1 MPVGQTEIAKI
12 FDDFLAKR
20 KVKDA
25 VPKEYTGTKFEQR
38 KVGNKFQYVEVSKQ
52 TGRVVK
58 VWLEES
64 NLEDF
69 ENQLIGMKNY
79 LGGKTK
85 DKLREMKYQGLEIVI
100 ENEVGSKR
108 NWVDEKGE
116 TGTIIMKI
124 PYGYIKG
131 VKGNDGDELDCFIGN
146 NPYAKSVYPV
156 RQINSLGYDEEKIML
171 GFDSIEEAKE
181 AYLLHVNKEELLGD
195 ITEVPFKLF
204 KETLDFVY

>member
-12 FDDFLAKR
+12 FDDFLAKSAKR

-25 VPKEYTGTKFEQR
+25 EGNTVEKWYDPYTKSWVIQKKDLQGNQIGNATYVHSKEEAVNEENR
-38 KVGNKFQYVEVSKQ
+38 MKQ
-52 TGRVVK
+52 ER
-58 VWLEES
+58 
-64 NLEDF
+64 
-69 ENQLIGMKNY
+69 
-79 LGGKTK
+79 KTK
-85 DKLREMKYQGLEIVI
+85 DKLRDMKYQGLEIVI

-108 NWVDEKGE
+108 NWVNEKGE
-116 TGTIIMKI
+116 TGTITMQF

-146 NPYAKSVYPV
+146 NPYAKSVYTV
-156 RQINSLGYDEEKIML
+156 RQVNSLGYDEEKIML
-171 GFDSIEEAKE
+171 GWDTIEEAKE

-204 KETLDFVY
+204 RETLDFVC